1 MPTECLNCRDAE
13 IGGSKYI
20 LWGSFYRRGDSRL
33 VQRYRCT
40 GCRKTCSKATFHY
53 WFRQKKRRKNLLLK
67 RHFASGGTIRRASLI
82 FKLNR
87 KTVERKLEL
96 LGFIA
101 EVEMRRSNLSL
112 PKATAVDFDDL
123 ETFEHTKCK
132 PLAVSL
138 AIENGRRRFLG
149 LEVSSMP
156 AKGLLVKRAKKYGY
170 RPDLRA
176 QGRELLFTEIKP
188 LVSESAVF
196 RSDQNPHYPADIARH
211 FPRSKHLRYR
221 SRRSSL
227 GGQGELKKVRFDPLF
242 SLNHTCAMLRAKI
255 GRAHV

>member
-101 EVEMRRSNLSL
+101 EIEMRRSNLSL
-112 PKATAVDFDDL
+112 PKATAVPAATGPVTP
-123 ETFEHTKCK
+123 TFGANSGAEVIRIATTNQ
-132 PLAVSL
+132 V
-138 AIENGRRRFLG
+138 GRPIRMQRR
-149 LEVSSMP
+149 
-156 AKGLLVKRAKKYGY
+156 
-170 RPDLRA
+170 
-176 QGRELLFTEIKP
+176 
-188 LVSESAVF
+188 
-196 RSDQNPHYPADIARH
+196 
-211 FPRSKHLRYR
+211 
-221 SRRSSL
+221 
-227 GGQGELKKVRFDPLF
+227 
-242 SLNHTCAMLRAKI
+242 
-255 GRAHV
+255 